1 MSTLFDDPEMQE
13 IFEGYL
19 VETTE
24 LIDAISIDLMELES
38 SGEDLELLNR
48 IFRSFHTIKGT
59 SAFMAFDNIVGITHH
74 AEDLLNKLRKQEL
87 FVNQSIID
95 VLLEVHDWIETLVN
109 NLQQGINEK
118 VDYQS
123 TIDQIELI
131 RKQDPSSEI
140 SPETDSPVPTSEV
153 NEDITTSLPDPFEE
167 PVYGEDSAYNKI
179 LTDTELTTKP
189 GYFSDD
195 ELDLIQSAFEELN
208 KNFNASTNLDFPGT
222 KTDVAEDKPANEIT
236 IEDDIFPLAST
247 PEPEIEIIPVPEP
260 EPVLIESSIPEQVV
274 AKPVPTAAA
283 KPQQSTQAG
292 HPKTS
297 NETIRVDVERVE
309 SLLDLSGELVLGRNR
324 LAQLT
329 EALDYELGTN
339 TRVRE
344 LIETTAQ
351 IDFITSEIQSAVMK
365 MRMVPISKLYQKSP
379 RIVRD
384 LSKEFG
390 KKINII
396 LSGEETEIDRGII
409 EELNDPLV
417 HMIRNS
423 CDHGIESP
431 EERMKVGKTAEGTIH
446 LDADQEGNNI
456 VLRISDD
463 GKGMDPEKLKLKA
476 VEKGII
482 TEEQASQ
489 MTRRDAFQLVFL
501 PGFSTAVKVSNVSGR
516 GVGMDVVRTNI
527 QKIKGIIEIDSE
539 LGKGTTFTI
548 KLPLTL
554 AIIQGLLIKI
564 GVEIYAIPLS
574 SVIEI
579 VSINTQHVYKVNQ
592 REVIRIREDVM
603 PLVRLDKVLK
613 HKIIDHSATSPYV
626 VIVAIGTKKVGFVV
640 DELLGQQEIV
650 IKSLGE
656 YLGNIPGI
664 AGSTILGDGSVIMI
678 IDVGE
683 LIDLETTRR
692 QTD

>member
-140 SPETDSPVPTSEV
+140 SPEADSTVPTSVV
-153 NEDITTSLPDPFEE
+153 NEDIIISLPDPFEE

-195 ELDLIQSAFEELN
+195 ELDLIQSAFAELN
-208 KNFNASTNLDFPGT
+208 KNFNASTNLDFPDAKPEVT
-222 KTDVAEDKPANEIT
+222 EPQQVQDITTD
-236 IEDDIFPLAST
+236 DDVFPLAL
-247 PEPEIEIIPVPEP
+247 VPEQENEILSPPPP
-260 EPVLIESSIPEQVV
+260 EAVKAEVPIPTPVATQKV
-274 AKPVPTAAA
+274 AATPA
-283 KPQQSTQAG
+283 KPQQSTAAG
-292 HPKTS
+292 QTKTS

-390 KKINII
+390 KKINIV

-431 EERMKVGKTAEGTIH
+431 EERIKIGKTPEGTIH

-482 TEEQASQ
+482 SEEQASQ

-574 SVIEI
+574 SVIEV
-579 VSINTQHVYKVNQ
+579 VSINTQNVYKVNQ

-613 HKIIDHSATSPYV
+613 HKIIDTKAQSPYV
-626 VIVAIGTKKVGFVV
+626 VIVAIGTKRVGFVV